1 MITIA
6 RPAGSQLQRLQRFS
20 QPKFAI
26 ATPRFRGPISS
37 NQSQRSWYRRS
48 IILMAPKFA
57 PGSDESSMTQKT
69 DALVQQYGWELDA
82 EEMGLRK
89 TFHFKTYTKALD
101 FLNIIGVRSKSRS
114 HHATMTIKPSS
125 VEVHW
130 TTHVPRGLSSKDI
143 DMARYCE
150 EQATE
155 IGTVDKGQGQN
166 CHTGKAT

>member
-26 ATPRFRGPISS
+26 ATPRFRGPITS

-48 IILMAPKFA
+48 AIAMAPKFA

-69 DALVQQYGWELDA
+69 DALVQQHGWELDA

-89 TFHFKTYTKALD
+89 TFHFKTYTKALVC
-101 FLNIIGVRSKSRS
+101 VR
-114 HHATMTIKPSS
+114 
-125 VEVHW
+125 
-130 TTHVPRGLSSKDI
+130 DI
-143 DMARYCE
+143 
-150 EQATE
+150 T
-155 IGTVDKGQGQN
+155 
-166 CHTGKAT
+166 